1 MKKQNKKTM
10 KNTRTA
16 RNVYGQKCIAK
27 EVILNKET
35 ALDQYMEVLKDI
47 ERHKMMNINIEY
59 DVKMPKDVFSEEEIA
74 ELNRKISKLTMLRS
88 GMLNLPFNQMSVPGF
103 PTDLKAI

>member
-1 MKKQNKKTM
+1 MKKQNK

-16 RNVYGQKCIAK
+16 RNIYGQKCIAK

-35 ALDQYMEVLKDI
+35 ALEQYIEVLNDI
-47 ERHKMMNINIEY
+47 EQHRQMGINIEY
-59 DVKMPKDVFSEEEIA
+59 DVKMPKDVFSNEEIA

-88 GMLNLPFNQMSVPGF
+88 GMLNIPFNQMYAPAYPAG
-103 PTDLKAI
+103 LKSF